1 MHKANEEGVGTF
13 YASFSFPTAISDRY
27 AAGKIEEKQ
36 EIKDFFIMLQS
47 SEINIQTHICNISS
61 RLSGPDILKGFST

>member
-1 MHKANEEGVGTF
+1 MIIPVLQNCEKASKVFWKDIVCTRLTKKVWEL

-36 EIKDFFIMLQS
+36 EIKDFFHYVTVI
-47 SEINIQTHICNISS
+47 
-61 RLSGPDILKGFST
+61 